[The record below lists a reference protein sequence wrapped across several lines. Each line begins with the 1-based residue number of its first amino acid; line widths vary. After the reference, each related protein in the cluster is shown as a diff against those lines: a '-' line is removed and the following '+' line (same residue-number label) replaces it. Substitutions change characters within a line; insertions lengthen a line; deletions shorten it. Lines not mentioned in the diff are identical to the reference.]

1 MPNLQEVF
9 DRIQKSKKRQKEI
22 RDMYNEAL
30 SGTPEYGELNDKLK
44 VQRERKKQIEQTVK
58 ESFSKELT
66 ELEDIKV
73 DIESDNELISD
84 MSLTQLVKG
93 ETVAVKDQYE
103 NEYEPIFSVRFK
115 KVK

>member
-9 DRIQKSKKRQKEI
+9 DRMQKSKKRQKEI

-30 SGTPEYGELNDKLK
+30 AATPEYGELNDKMK
-44 VQRERKKQIEQTVK
+44 IQRERKKQIEQAIK

-66 ELEDIKV
+66 ELEDLKV

>member
-9 DRIQKSKKRQKEI
+9 DRMQKSKKRQKEI

-30 SGTPEYGELNDKLK
+30 PEYGELNDKMK
-44 VQRERKKQIEQTVK
+44 IQRERKKQIEQAIK

-66 ELEDIKV
+66 ELEDLKV